1 MYNSTVLDHFENPR
15 NTGEMSQP
23 DGVGSVGN
31 PECGDVT
38 KIMIRVEHER
48 IADVRFKTFGCAA
61 AIASSSMATEMIKGL
76 TLDEA
81 YELTRD
87 RVAESLGGLPEKK
100 MHCSNIASD
109 AIRAAIEDYRQKS
122 EK

>member
-1 MYNSTVLDHFENPR
+1 MYNSTVMDHFENPR
-15 NTGEMSQP
+15 NTGDMDQP

-38 KIMIRVEHER
+38 KIMIRVDDGR

-76 TLDEA
+76 ALDEA
-81 YELTRD
+81 YALTRD
-87 RVAESLGGLPEKK
+87 RVADSLGGLPEKK
-100 MHCSNIASD
+100 LHCSNIASD
-109 AIRAAIEDYRQKS
+109 AIRAAIEDYRRKS
-122 EK
+122 GE

>member
-1 MYNSTVLDHFENPR
+1 MYNSTVMDHFENPR
-15 NTGEMSQP
+15 NTGDIDQP

-38 KIMIRVEHER
+38 KIMIRVDDGR

-81 YELTRD
+81 YALTRD
-87 RVAESLGGLPEKK
+87 RVAESLGGLPERKL
-100 MHCSNIASD
+100 HCSNIASD
-109 AIRAAIEDYRQKS
+109 AIRAAIEDYRRKS
-122 EK
+122 RE

>member
-1 MYNSTVLDHFENPR
+1 MYNPTVLDHFENPR
-15 NTGEMSQP
+15 NTGDMSDP

-38 KIMIRVEHER
+38 KIMIRVDNDR
-48 IADVRFKTFGCAA
+48 ISEVKFKTFGCAA

-109 AIRAAIEDYRQKS
+109 AIRAAIEDYRSRSAK
-122 EK
+122 

>member
-38 KIMIRVEHER
+38 KIMIRVEHGR

-109 AIRAAIEDYRQKS
+109 AIRAAIENYRQKS